1 MVFTTEFGSL
11 GAFRQGLWNDSLPGC
26 EGKLGRHWCREDGG
40 CGAEEVTEK
49 QVQKGQWERK

>member
-1 MVFTTEFGSL
+1 MFTAEFGSL
-11 GAFRQGLWNDSLPGC
+11 GACQQGLWNDSLPGC